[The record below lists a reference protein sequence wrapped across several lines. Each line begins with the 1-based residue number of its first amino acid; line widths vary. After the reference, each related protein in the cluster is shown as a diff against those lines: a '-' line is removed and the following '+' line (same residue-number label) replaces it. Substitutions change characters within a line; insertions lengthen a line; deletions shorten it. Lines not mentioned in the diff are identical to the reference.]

1 MKNTLHFLM
10 VIHFHQPVGNFGF
23 VIEEIT
29 DKCYEPFLDTISAF
43 PDIKF
48 NLHYSGS
55 LLEWFKRYRPS
66 IMDKIKALV
75 AKGQI
80 ELVGGGF
87 YEPILSALPPED
99 AKGQIGMLS
108 DFIGKEFNSKVS
120 GCWLAERVW
129 QQHLAETFFDA
140 GIRYVML
147 DEIHLKYAG
156 LKRKDL
162 YGYYLTEE
170 NAKTV
175 AVFGADRAL
184 RYSIPF
190 MPVEKTIKYF
200 KKIKKDYNAN
210 VVSYGDDG
218 EKFGAWPNTYATVY
232 EKKWLRKFLKTLQKN
247 SNWLKTSTISEYM
260 DNNPPSGN
268 IYLPDASYQEM
279 NEWSLPLDA
288 LKRLRFLKDQL
299 KGKKSN
305 RIMEEFLR
313 GGVWK
318 NFFVKYPESNHMHK
332 RALLISHRIREL
344 RSKVSGADISRL
356 NRAKHELYKS
366 HCNCA
371 YWHGIFGG
379 IYLYHL
385 RTAIYT
391 HLIGSE
397 KILDQIEHKTRRWLK
412 IEISDMDC
420 DGSDEV
426 AVSTKENK
434 FIINPAIG
442 GSITEWDT
450 KLKQVNILNT
460 LSRKREE
467 YHKDFKACYR
477 KKIYYDNYRRKLFTD
492 HFIEDNVELYDLSS
506 GNYKETGDFADSAYD
521 IISAEESQGKIT
533 LKRRSTVNNRPIQI
547 RKIFVIDK
555 QASSLVTRYYIRNL
569 SSSKLRLN
577 FAPEMNFSLTDDKAK
592 ERLCFIDRL
601 VLRDN
606 IEGFSLA
613 INFSRKAKD
622 VFRYPVYTVSQSQKE
637 PDYNYQAS
645 CVVPVF
651 DLIINSHATKQI
663 AIKLATN
670 PL

>member
-1 MKNTLHFLM
+1 MKNKLHFLM

-29 DKCYEPFLDTISAF
+29 DRCYEPFLDTISAF

-66 IMDKIKALV
+66 IMDKIKALA

-80 ELVGGGF
+80 ELIGGGF

-108 DFIGKEFNSKVS
+108 DFIGKEFNSKAS

-190 MPVEKTIKYF
+190 MPAEKTIKYF

-232 EKKWLRKFLKTLQKN
+232 EKKWLRNFLKTLQKN

-344 RSKVSGADISRL
+344 RSKVSGTDISRL
-356 NRAKHELYKS
+356 NRATKELYKS
-366 HCNCA
+366 HCNSA

-385 RTAIYT
+385 RAALYS

-412 IEISDMDC
+412 VETSDVDC
-420 DGSDEV
+420 DGHDEV
-426 AVSTKENK
+426 TVSTKESK

-442 GSITEWDT
+442 GSITEWDM
-450 KLKQVNILNT
+450 KIKQVNALNT
-460 LSRKREE
+460 LARKEEE
-467 YHKDFKACYR
+467 YHKNLKTCYR
-477 KKIYYDNYRRKLFTD
+477 KEIYYDTHRRKLFTD
-492 HFIEDNVELYDLSS
+492 CFLEDNVKLSHILS
-506 GNYKETGDFADSAYD
+506 GNYNDTGDFADAAYD
-521 IISAEESQGKIT
+521 IIKAEESKGKVV
-533 LKRRSTVNNRPIQI
+533 LSRRSTVNNRPVLL
-547 RKIFVIDK
+547 RKIFTIEK
-555 QASSLVTRYYIRNL
+555 QGSSIMVRYSIRNL
-569 SSSKLRLN
+569 SSSRLRLN
-577 FAPEMNFSLTDDKAK
+577 FAPEMNFSLTDDKTR
-592 ERLCFIDRL
+592 EDSRSVDSL
-601 VLRDN
+601 VLRDKV
-606 IEGFSLA
+606 EGFNIA
-613 INFSRKAKD
+613 ITFSSKAKH
-622 VFRYPVYTVSQSQKE
+622 VFRYPVCTLSQSQEE
-637 PDYNYQAS
+637 PEYNYQAS

-651 DLIINSHATKQI
+651 DFIIDSLTNKYIT
-663 AIKLATN
+663 IKLAIN
-670 PL
+670 LL